1 MSAKAPTERRPA
13 RSRRPWSALALCL
26 ASLLL
31 AGCALVP
38 RTDLPRAEDLK
49 KGERLPIDGVWRLEE
64 NGKRYRIEGGR
75 VWIMDRLVVGPVF
88 MDPGQVTM
96 TNVVQTGPT
105 TYTAYELGWGGPFTG
120 TASASGLRGTVGG
133 AVPAKLTLVPLELD
147 DPAWYRAQL
156 EADTKLAAP
165 PPGAGARLARFRP
178 GEVTTA
184 PSGEAIRGAAQREVF
199 GRYHAVVIGNN
210 AYRSLPQLVTASADA
225 RAVAALLERRY
236 DFEVTLLEDATR
248 AEILTTLRA
257 LRGQL
262 TPEDNLLIYYAG
274 HGWLDEAA
282 DEGYWLP
289 VDADADSD
297 IHWISNATIT
307 GYLRSIQ
314 AKHIMVVA
322 DSCYS
327 GTLTRGIKIDV
338 RPPDYLD
345 RMAQQRAR
353 IVLSSGGLEP
363 VVDGGGGG
371 HSAFARHFLD
381 ALEGN
386 SGVLDSTTLY
396 SKIRRP
402 IMLAADQA
410 PELAD
415 IRKAGHEGGDFLFI
429 PADAASRS
437 DGDRSG
443 QD

>member
-1 MSAKAPTERRPA
+1 M
-13 RSRRPWSALALCL
+13 ALCL
-26 ASLLL
+26 VSLLL

-38 RTDLPRAEDLK
+38 RTDLPRAEDLE
-49 KGERLPIDGVWRLEE
+49 KGGRLPIDGVWRLEE

-105 TYTAYELGWGGPFTG
+105 SYTAYELGWGGPFTG
-120 TASASGLRGTVGG
+120 TASASGLRGTVAG
-133 AVPAKLTLVPLELD
+133 AVPAQLTLVPLELD

-165 PPGAGARLARFRP
+165 PLGAGGRLARFGP
-178 GEVTTA
+178 GEATAA
-184 PSGEAIRGAAQREVF
+184 PSDEAILGVAQREAF

-210 AYRSLPQLVTASADA
+210 GYRSLPKLVTASADA

-257 LRGQL
+257 LRGRL
-262 TPEDNLLIYYAG
+262 TPDDNLLIYYAG

-429 PADAASRS
+429 PADAAPS
-437 DGDRSG
+437 SG
-443 QD
+443 RDVPRPGHD